1 MNDFNQIE
9 KFLES
14 GIKASMSESAGDG
27 FTEKLMREV
36 EMIKEFE
43 KQDKKTYTMLNF
55 IIAGV
60 ITVIITS
67 GVILAYLIGSEPAA
81 EEGSGGLWTGM
92 KTLFEGLSTKVFGL
106 FGISLSGDAIMYV
119 FIAGAALILFSVI
132 DRLFIRRSY
141 N

>member
-1 MNDFNQIE
+1 MNDFNKIE
-9 KFLES
+9 EFLES
-14 GIKASMSESAGDG
+14 GIKESLTESTSLN

-36 EMIKEFE
+36 EMAKEFA
-43 KQDKKTYTMLNF
+43 KQDKKTYKLLNF

-67 GVILAYLIGSEPAA
+67 GVMLAYLLGG
-81 EEGSGGLWTGM
+81 EGADENPGGFIAGT
-92 KTLFEGLSTKVFGL
+92 KDLFNGLSAKVFGL

-119 FIAGAALILFSVI
+119 FFAGAAIIMFSLI
-132 DRLFIRRSY
+132 DRFVLKKSY